1 MLATEFGVS
10 RTTISGWMAQLE
22 GFGLEINKV
31 QGKGYRLQF
40 PVKLLNKDRIVEHL
54 GKELSLRF
62 SVINIVP
69 ETASTNQLAL
79 QSNYTDDRWHLNAT
93 EFQSAGRGR
102 RGKVWQSP
110 LAAGL
115 LFTLGLKRH
124 WVPEVLYLASLL
136 TGLAMAEVI
145 SKRVSEGSDVQVK
158 WPNDLYINGRKL
170 AGILCELQ
178 GSPVDEA
185 LLVVGIG
192 INIFSKPADVDSPAA
207 MLSDHVVGSLDRN
220 ELLADISRNIVDR
233 LERAQSGD
241 LAALILQ
248 WQDYDYLK
256 DKNVRVLLGEQVVM
270 GVAAG
275 INQKGELLLRHADGS
290 VRSFNGGEVSV
301 RW

>member
-1 MLATEFGVS
+1 
-10 RTTISGWMAQLE
+10 
-22 GFGLEINKV
+22 
-31 QGKGYRLQF
+31 
-40 PVKLLNKDRIVEHL
+40 
-54 GKELSLRF
+54 
-62 SVINIVP
+62 
-69 ETASTNQLAL
+69 
-79 QSNYTDDRWHLNAT
+79 
-93 EFQSAGRGR
+93 
-102 RGKVWQSP
+102 
-110 LAAGL
+110 
-115 LFTLGLKRH
+115 
-124 WVPEVLYLASLL
+124 
-136 TGLAMAEVI
+136 
-145 SKRVSEGSDVQVK
+145 VSEGSEVQVK